1 MFRFLLN
8 TFLTALAVPF
18 YLKWSRDQAEGQ
30 IDKMQQAVHGT
41 PGAESPVTP
50 AVLLGGA
57 GLIGGAL
64 AALSPLWV
72 AVLADIS
79 QPARGHR
86 CRFWLLFLWRCRPAG
101 AKVGGAAVGMAADP
115 ATRA

>member
-8 TFLTALAVPF
+8 TFVTALTVPF

-57 GLIGGAL
+57 GLL
-64 AALSPLWV
+64 AGHWL
-72 AVLADIS
+72 IS
-79 QPARGHR
+79 RLLGL
-86 CRFWLLFLWRCRPAG
+86 RFWQTFLSLLVAIGAG
-101 AKVGGAAVGMAADP
+101 FGFYFFGASAG
-115 ATRA
+115 RR

>member
-1 MFRFLLN
+1 LFRFLLS

-50 AVLLGGA
+50 EVLLGGA
-57 GLIGGAL
+57 GLL
-64 AALSPLWV
+64 AGHWLLSR
-72 AVLADIS
+72 VL
-79 QPARGHR
+79 GL
-86 CRFWLLFLWRCRPAG
+86 RFWQAFLSLLIAIGAG
-101 AKVGGAAVGMAADP
+101 FGYFFFGASGK
-115 ATRA
+115 RR